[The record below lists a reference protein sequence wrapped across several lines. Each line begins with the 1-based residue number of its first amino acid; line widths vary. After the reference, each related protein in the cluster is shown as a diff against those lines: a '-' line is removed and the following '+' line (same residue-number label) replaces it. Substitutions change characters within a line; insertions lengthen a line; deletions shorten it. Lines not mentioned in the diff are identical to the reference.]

1 MKNMNLKFGRFGI
14 ILALVLMIGAILPLM
29 AQDDAK
35 IRVQADP
42 STAGLFIDGK
52 YVGSAENFAISNS
65 YTVSAGEHTIR
76 LVDPRYEDYETTVTA
91 EAGKTKKFNFKMTA
105 KPVPQPPFGQIRT
118 IQGANKFTGV
128 WLNAQYVGHVDEFSN
143 AFQRLLVPPG
153 SYLIRF
159 ENPETGATYEE
170 SITIS
175 ANQTTT
181 INLVGRDV

>member
-14 ILALVLMIGAILPLM
+14 ILALVLMIGAILPVM
-29 AQDDAK
+29 AQDEAK
-35 IRVQADP
+35 IRVQAEP

-52 YVGSAENFAISNS
+52 YVGSAENFAISTS
-65 YTVSAGEHTIR
+65 YTVSAGEHRIK

-91 EAGKTKKFNFKMTA
+91 EAGKTKKFDFKMTA
-105 KPVPQPPFGQIRT
+105 KPKPQAPFGQIRT
-118 IQGANKFTGV
+118 IQGANKYTGI

-143 AFQRLLVPPG
+143 IFQRLLVPPG

-170 SITIS
+170 SITIG